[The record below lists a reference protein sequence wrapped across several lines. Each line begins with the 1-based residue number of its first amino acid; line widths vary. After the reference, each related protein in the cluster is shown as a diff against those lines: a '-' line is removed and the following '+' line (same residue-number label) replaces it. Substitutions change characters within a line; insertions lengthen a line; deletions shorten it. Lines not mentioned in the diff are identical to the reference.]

1 MYGVSVWNEVL
12 EKGYGRRTLE
22 SCERVALHGC
32 LKVCRTVSTEA
43 MEVLMGELPWM
54 FEARIAYRIKKGMID
69 DVVLECVSRRTV
81 DEKGM
86 KGSTKYVQER
96 MYKK

>member
-1 MYGVSVWNEVL
+1 ML

-22 SCERVALHGC
+22 ICERVALYRC

-54 FEARIAYRIKKGMID
+54 FAARIAYRIKKGMID
-69 DVVLECVSRRTV
+69 DVVLECVSRRTL

-86 KGSTKYVQER
+86 KGSTKYVQEK
-96 MYKK
+96 MYEK